1 MVRRRVVLSAFA
13 LSPVRGSE
21 PGIGWNIATRLA
33 AYHDITVLTCPGL
46 GGENH
51 RAEIEQYFKDHGPI
65 AGLEVVYIEP
75 PLLSRMFQ
83 KPLISFATPFYFVGY
98 ASWQRAALAEARR
111 LHAARMFDI
120 AHQLTITSFREPGYL
135 WTLGIPFV
143 WGPIAG
149 ASNIPGKY
157 FKLFSWRDW
166 IFYHLKNTVNAI
178 HKRVKMRSRQAAR
191 AARHIFVTTSADQS
205 MVTQLWGRD
214 CQIMLDTGSP
224 EMEGRVRD
232 YDGVRSLRLVW
243 SGLHAGRKAL
253 PLLLGAAADL
263 KREFPPPKFKIKVLG
278 GGLQTETWK
287 ALAHKLQVDDL
298 ITWTGQLSRDR
309 ALEEMRDADVFAFTS
324 VQEGTSTVVMEAL
337 AMGLPVICHDACGMA
352 VAINETSGIKV
363 PMDSPEVSQAGFA
376 GAIRSFLMDP
386 HQVQSLS
393 AGALARARELSWEQK
408 GRQIAEVYESVTK

>member
-1 MVRRRVVLSAFA
+1 
-13 LSPVRGSE
+13 
-21 PGIGWNIATRLA
+21 
-33 AYHDITVLTCPGL
+33 
-46 GGENH
+46 
-51 RAEIEQYFKDHGPI
+51 
-65 AGLEVVYIEP
+65 
-75 PLLSRMFQ
+75 
-83 KPLISFATPFYFVGY
+83 
-98 ASWQRAALAEARR
+98 
-111 LHAARMFDI
+111 
-120 AHQLTITSFREPGYL
+120 
-135 WTLGIPFV
+135 
-143 WGPIAG
+143 
-149 ASNIPGKY
+149 
-157 FKLFSWRDW
+157 
-166 IFYHLKNTVNAI
+166 
-178 HKRVKMRSRQAAR
+178 
-191 AARHIFVTTSADQS
+191 
-205 MVTQLWGRD
+205 
-214 CQIMLDTGSP
+214 
-224 EMEGRVRD
+224 
-232 YDGVRSLRLVW
+232 
-243 SGLHAGRKAL
+243 LHAGRKAL